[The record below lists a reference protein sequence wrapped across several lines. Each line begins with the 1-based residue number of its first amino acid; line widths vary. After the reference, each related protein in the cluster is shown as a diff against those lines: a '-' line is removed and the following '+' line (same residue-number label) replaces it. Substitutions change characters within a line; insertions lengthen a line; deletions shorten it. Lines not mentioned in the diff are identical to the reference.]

1 MLRVPNPVKNYTAG
15 CANYQKLYYWVH
27 YFYRE
32 EFTFKIIETACAS
45 MLFLKINYN
54 LGENYTARSSIFF

>member
-27 YFYRE
+27 YFYRK
-32 EFTFKIIETACAS
+32 EFTFKIIETACKS
-45 MLFLKINYN
+45 MLFLKINYD
-54 LGENYTARSSIFF
+54 LGSAF